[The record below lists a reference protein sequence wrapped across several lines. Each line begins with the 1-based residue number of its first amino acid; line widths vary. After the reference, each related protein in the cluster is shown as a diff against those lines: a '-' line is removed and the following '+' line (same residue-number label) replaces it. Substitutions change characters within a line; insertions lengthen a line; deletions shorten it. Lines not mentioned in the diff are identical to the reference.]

1 MRTFPFHLDRR
12 TFIRFEYLRGE
23 GRIPLACRFL
33 LSKEGNMNLEELLAV
48 PFRFPWVTGSDR
60 SFVLVSI
67 YLLEIMLSNTYY
79 YYY

>member
-1 MRTFPFHLDRR
+1 
-12 TFIRFEYLRGE
+12 
-23 GRIPLACRFL
+23 
-33 LSKEGNMNLEELLAV
+33 MNLEELLAV